1 MITFEKLIINDKS
14 SLLKAI
20 KSISDEVD
28 AQNKTIADQKKWDW
42 QYEDLPTKKS
52 HIYLA
57 KENNSVI
64 GYYHIPTYDMLIQNK
79 KVTIGNI
86 QSVAISKSHRG
97 NNLFQK
103 LAKFANQDIN
113 QHVDLI
119 YTFPN
124 HRSIHT
130 FIKYNDFCRVAML
143 PLYLRPISVK
153 EFFVKKLN
161 SNFLGSIL
169 GSIIE
174 MYSNLRKE
182 GLDQFDLIKEVND
195 FDKEIE
201 TLFLKFGSRYDIGLK
216 KDISFLKWR
225 FKNSVEEKYKI
236 VGLHSN
242 SELVA
247 VAVVKFEYILS
258 ERCLLIMDLAYNH
271 KSNAKKL
278 LSNIDSLY
286 GDEDISFVVK
296 LGSSIDKNIE
306 KQVGFIKVP
315 SKINPRKLYLL
326 ARWTDKRASN
336 NFLKSAQWNV
346 SFSDW
351 DVF

>member
-1 MITFEKLIINDKS
+1 MVTFEKFTINDKS

-28 AQNKTIADQKKWDW
+28 AQDKTIADQKKWDW
-42 QYEDLPTKKS
+42 QYEDLPTKQS

-64 GYYHIPTYDMLIQNK
+64 GYYHIPTYDMLIKNK
-79 KVTIGNI
+79 KVSIGNI
-86 QSVAISKSHRG
+86 QSVAITKSHRG
-97 NNLFQK
+97 NDLFQK
-103 LAKFANQDIN
+103 LAKFANRDIN

-143 PLYLRPISVK
+143 PLQLRPISVK
-153 EFFVKKLN
+153 AFFVKKLN

-169 GSIIE
+169 GSLIE
-174 MYSNLRKE
+174 MYSNLRRK
-182 GLDQFDLIKEVND
+182 GLNQFDLIKEVNE
-195 FDKEIE
+195 FNKEIE
-201 TLFLKFGSRYDIGLK
+201 TLFLKFGSRHDIGLK
-216 KDISFLKWR
+216 RDTSFLKWR
-225 FKNSVEEKYKI
+225 FKNSIEKKYKI
-236 VGLHSN
+236 VGLCSN

-271 KSNAKKL
+271 RSNAKKL

-326 ARWTDKRASN
+326 ARWTDKKASN
-336 NFLKSAQWNV
+336 NFFKCAKWNLT
-346 SFSDW
+346 FSDW

>member
-1 MITFEKLIINDKS
+1 MVTFEKLVFNDKS

-20 KSISDEVD
+20 KSISNEVD
-28 AQNKTIADQKKWDW
+28 AQDKTIANQKKWDW

-86 QSVAISKSHRG
+86 QSVAISKNYRG
-97 NNLFQK
+97 KNLFQK
-103 LAKFANQDIN
+103 LAKFANHDIN
-113 QHVDLI
+113 YHVDLI

-124 HRSIHT
+124 HKSIHT

-143 PLYLRPISVK
+143 PLQLRPISVK
-153 EFFVKKLN
+153 AFFVKKLN

-169 GSIIE
+169 GSLFEI
-174 MYSNLRKE
+174 YSNLRKKS
-182 GLDQFDLIKEVND
+182 LDQFDLIKEETEFNT
-195 FDKEIE
+195 EIE
-201 TLFLKFGSRYDIGLK
+201 TLFLKFGSRHDIGLK
-216 KDISFLKWR
+216 RDMSFLKWR
-225 FKNSVEEKYKI
+225 FKNLFEEKYKI
-236 VGLHSN
+236 VGLRSN
-242 SELVA
+242 SELTA
-247 VAVVKFEYILS
+247 VAVVKFEYIFS

-278 LSNIDSLY
+278 LSNIDSLF
-286 GDEDISFVVK
+286 GDEDISFIVK
-296 LGSSIDKNIE
+296 LGISFDKNIE
-306 KQVGFIKVP
+306 KKAGFIKVP

-326 ARWTDKRASN
+326 ARWTDKKSSN
-336 NFLKSAQWNV
+336 NFFKSSKWNV
-346 SFSDW
+346 TFSDW

>member
-1 MITFEKLIINDKS
+1 MITFEKFIISDKS
-14 SLLKAI
+14 LLLKAI

-28 AQNKTIADQKKWDW
+28 AQDKSIADQKKWDW
-42 QYEDLPTKKS
+42 QYEDLPTKQS
-52 HIYLA
+52 YIYLA

-64 GYYHIPTYDMLIQNK
+64 GYYHIPTYDILIKNK
-79 KVTIGNI
+79 KMIIGNI
-86 QSVAISKSHRG
+86 QSVAIAKSHRG
-97 NNLFQK
+97 NDLFQK
-103 LAKFANQDIN
+103 LAKFANRDIN
-113 QHVDLI
+113 KHVDLI

-130 FIKYNDFCRVAML
+130 FIKYNDFSKVAML
-143 PLYLRPISVK
+143 PLQLRPISVK
-153 EFFVKKLN
+153 TFFAKKLN
-161 SNFLGSIL
+161 SKFLGSIL
-169 GSIIE
+169 GSLIQ
-174 MYSNLRKE
+174 MYSYLKRKD
-182 GLDQFDLIKEVND
+182 LNQFDQIKEVNE
-195 FDKEIE
+195 FNKEME
-201 TLFLKFGSRYDIGLK
+201 TLFLKFGSRHDIGLK
-216 KDISFLKWR
+216 RDASFLKWR

-236 VGLHSN
+236 VVLLSD

-271 KSNAKKL
+271 RINAKKI
-278 LSNIDSLY
+278 LSNIDTLY

-306 KQVGFIKVP
+306 KQVGFMKVP

-326 ARWTDKRASN
+326 ARWSDKKNSN
-336 NFLKSAQWNV
+336 NFFKSAKWNV
-346 SFSDW
+346 TFSDW